1 MQFLDFA
8 TASLDET
15 ESHLREG
22 VQSHYFKAEQAAPTI
37 VLIARCRKA
46 IASWH
51 SYLRRVKD
59 DPRYNQSRRRPSARR
74 RRIS

>member
-22 VQSHYFKAEQAAPTI
+22 VECGYFEAEHVGPII
-37 VLIARCRKA
+37 VLVARCRKA
-46 IASWH
+46 IGSWH
-51 SYLRRVKD
+51 AYLRRVRN
-59 DPRYNQSRRRPSARR
+59 DPRYNQSRRRK
-74 RRIS
+74 